1 MTSIIGSP
9 DPIST
14 VNGIGSWASA
24 IFTSWELVGLI
35 IAGIAIG
42 ALVIAAIMHV
52 FYHGFGSLVY
62 GPHHLNSERQDMNAL
77 RSIELHKRYMRVKS
91 GRGIMNE

>member
-1 MTSIIGSP
+1 MTSIIGTP
-9 DPIST
+9 DPIT
-14 VNGIGSWASA
+14 VVNGLGSWASA

-52 FYHGFGSLVY
+52 VYHGFGSLVY

-77 RSIELHKRYMRVKS
+77 RAIELHKRYMKVKS
-91 GRGIMNE
+91 GRGIMTE